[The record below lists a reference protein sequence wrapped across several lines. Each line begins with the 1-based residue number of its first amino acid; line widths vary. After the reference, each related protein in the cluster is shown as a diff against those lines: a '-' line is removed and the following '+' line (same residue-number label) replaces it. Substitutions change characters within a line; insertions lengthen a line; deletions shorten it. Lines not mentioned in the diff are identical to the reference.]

1 MPATDFETLTGK
13 LLDSKTFINNIYNK
27 SKEYIDILLK
37 YGFTP
42 IKEKWKQYAY
52 MLGQVVEKSDGNF
65 VMFNDIDDDG
75 DII

>member
-13 LLDSKTFINNIYNK
+13 LLDSQTFIDNIYNK
-27 SKEYIDILLK
+27 AKVYIDILSQ
-37 YGFTP
+37 YGFNP
-42 IKEKWKQYAY
+42 IKEQWKQYAY

>member
-1 MPATDFETLTGK
+1 MT
-13 LLDSKTFINNIYNK
+13 SII
-27 SKEYIDILLK
+27 
-37 YGFTP
+37 
-42 IKEKWKQYAY
+42 Y